1 MKEFLTHTDFK
12 NGYRI
17 KYPAHWQK
25 QALSPTMTGFFAP
38 RESPADIF
46 SENVNVGVEE
56 ASVTLDEQVDFQVTQ
71 MQAGNLQLIGR
82 SEKRLADLPAQA
94 LEFRGQLGPVMKHGR
109 IEMVAMQWLQVYV
122 LKDKR
127 VYCLT
132 YTAEPLAYDKY
143 MPQVQEMLASLE
155 LS

>member
-1 MKEFLTHTDFK
+1 
-12 NGYRI
+12 
-17 KYPAHWQK
+17 
-25 QALSPTMTGFFAP
+25 
-38 RESPADIF
+38 
-46 SENVNVGVEE
+46 
-56 ASVTLDEQVDFQVTQ
+56 
-71 MQAGNLQLIGR
+71 
-82 SEKRLADLPAQA
+82 
-94 LEFRGQLGPVMKHGR
+94 
-109 IEMVAMQWLQVYV
+109 MQWLQVYV